1 MMECREILQII
12 EEIAPVSYA
21 CSWDNVGLLA
31 GRRDKQVSRV
41 TVALDADD
49 RAIEQAVANGS
60 ELLVTHHPLIFSPMK
75 RITDETLVGRRLVKL
90 LSHDMCLISMHTNF
104 DIAPGCMGDLAAQR
118 LGLTGYTP
126 LEVTGEGDNGPYG
139 IGVVG
144 SPAEGSV
151 TVEELCFQVKEA
163 FDLEGVQLYAPEDM
177 GPVTCVAMCPGSGKD
192 EISYALAAG
201 AQVLI
206 TGDITYHYATD
217 AVAEGLAIIDAGH
230 YGLEQV
236 FIPFMAS
243 YLKEQLPD
251 LTVDAVKICQP
262 SRFV

>member
-1 MMECREILQII
+1 MMECREILQKI

-21 CSWDNVGLLA
+21 CGWDNVGLLA
-31 GRRDKQVSRV
+31 GRRDKEVSRV
-41 TVALDADD
+41 TVALDAND
-49 RAIEQAVANGS
+49 RAIEQAIAGGS
-60 ELLVTHHPLIFSPMK
+60 DLLVTHHPLIFSPVK
-75 RITDETLVGRRLVKL
+75 RVTDETLVGRRLLKL
-90 LSHDMCLISMHTNF
+90 LTHDICLISMHTNF
-104 DIAPGCMGDLAAQR
+104 DIAPGCMGDLAAER

-126 LEVTGEGDNGPYG
+126 LEVTGEGENGPYG

-144 SPAEGSV
+144 APAGESV
-151 TVEELCFQVKEA
+151 SVEQLCLQVKEA

-177 GPVTCVAMCPGSGKD
+177 SPVTCVAMCPGSGKD

-236 FIPFMAS
+236 FIPFMTS
-243 YLKEQLPD
+243 YLKEKVPG
-251 LTVDAVKICQP
+251 LTVDAVEICQP
-262 SRFV
+262 NRYI

>member
-1 MMECREILQII
+1 MMECREILQKIG
-12 EEIAPVSYA
+12 EIAHVSYA

-49 RAIEQAVANGS
+49 RAVEQAITSGS
-60 ELLVTHHPLIFSPMK
+60 DLLVTHHPMIFSPMK
-75 RITDETLVGRRLVKL
+75 RITDETLVGRRLLKL
-90 LSHDMCLISMHTNF
+90 LSHDMCVISMHTNF
-104 DIAPGCMGDLAAQR
+104 DIAPGCMGDLAADR
-118 LGLTGYTP
+118 LGLMERTP
-126 LEVTGEGDNGPYG
+126 LEVTGEGEKGPYG

-144 SPAEGSV
+144 TPAQGSV
-151 TVEELCFQVKEA
+151 SVEQLCLLVKEA
-163 FDLEGVQLYAPEDM
+163 FELDGVQLYAPENM
-177 GPVTCVAMCPGSGKD
+177 GPVTRIAMCPGSGKD
-192 EISYALAAG
+192 EIGHALAAG

-230 YGLEQV
+230 YGLEHV

-251 LTVDAVKICQP
+251 LTVDTVEICQP
-262 SRFV
+262 NRFL

>member
-1 MMECREILQII
+1 MMECREILQKI

-49 RAIEQAVANGS
+49 RAVEQAIAHGS
-60 ELLVTHHPLIFSPMK
+60 DLLVTHHPLIFSPMK
-75 RITDETLVGRRLVKL
+75 KITDETLVGRRLVKL
-90 LSHDMCLISMHTNF
+90 LGHDLCLISMHTNF
-104 DIAPGCMGDLAAQR
+104 DIAPGCMGDLAAER
-118 LGLTGYTP
+118 LGLADCTP
-126 LEVTGEGDNGPYG
+126 LEVTGEGENGPFG

-144 SPAEGSV
+144 IPAEGSMS
-151 TVEELCFQVKEA
+151 VEKLCLQVKEA
-163 FDLEGVQLYAPEDM
+163 FGLEGVQLYAPENM
-177 GPVTCVAMCPGSGKD
+177 GEVTRVAMCPGSGKD
-192 EISYALAAG
+192 EISHALAAG

-206 TGDITYHYATD
+206 TGDITYHSATD
-217 AVAEGLAIIDAGH
+217 AVAEGLAIVDAGH

-243 YLKEQLPD
+243 YLKEQLPE
-251 LTVDAVKICQP
+251 LTVDTVAICQP
-262 SRFV
+262 SRFY

>member
-1 MMECREILQII
+1 MMECREILQKI

-21 CSWDNVGLLA
+21 CSWDNVGLLV

-49 RAIEQAVANGS
+49 RAVEQAIAGGS
-60 ELLVTHHPLIFSPMK
+60 DLLVTHHPMMFSPMK
-75 RITDETLVGRRLVKL
+75 RITDETLVGRRLLNL
-90 LSHDMCLISMHTNF
+90 LSHDMCVISMHTNF
-104 DIAPGCMGDLAAQR
+104 DIAPGCMGDLAADR
-118 LGLTGYTP
+118 LGLTGRTP
-126 LEVTGEGDNGPYG
+126 LEVTGEGENGPYG

-144 SPAEGSV
+144 MPAQGSV
-151 TVEELCFQVKEA
+151 SVEQLCLQVKDA
-163 FDLEGVQLYAPEDM
+163 FVLGGVQLYVPENM
-177 GPVTCVAMCPGSGKD
+177 EPVTRIAMCPGSGKD
-192 EISYALAAG
+192 EISHALAAG

-230 YGLEQV
+230 YGLEHV

-251 LTVDAVKICQP
+251 LTVDTVEICQP
-262 SRFV
+262 SRFL

>member
-1 MMECREILQII
+1 MECRDILQKIN
-12 EEIAPVSYA
+12 EIAPVSYA

-31 GRRDKQVSRV
+31 GRGDKMVTGV

-49 RAIEQAVANGS
+49 RAVDQAIASGS
-60 ELLVTHHPLIFSPMK
+60 DLLVTHHPLIFSPMK
-75 RITDETLVGRRLVKL
+75 KITDESLIGRRLIKL
-90 LSHDMCLISMHTNF
+90 LSHDICLISMHTNF
-104 DIAPGCMGDLAAQR
+104 DIAPGCMGDLCAQR

-126 LEVTGEGDNGPYG
+126 LEVTGENEKGPYG

-144 SPAEGSV
+144 TPAQGSV
-151 TVEELCFQVKEA
+151 SVEELCRQVKEA
-163 FDLEGVQLYAPEDM
+163 FGLDGVQLYAPEDM
-177 GPVTCVAMCPGSGKD
+177 GQVTCVAMCPGSGKD
-192 EISYALAAG
+192 EISYAMTAG

-230 YGLEQV
+230 YGLEHV

-243 YLKEQLPD
+243 YLQEQMPELA
-251 LTVDAVKICQP
+251 VDTVKISQP
-262 SRFV
+262 SRFF

>member
-1 MMECREILQII
+1 MMECRKVLQKIN
-12 EEIAPVSYA
+12 EIADVSYA

-31 GRRDKQVSRV
+31 GRRDKTVSRV

-49 RAIEQAVANGS
+49 RAVDQAIAGGS
-60 ELLVTHHPLIFSPMK
+60 DLLVTHHPLIFSPMK
-75 RITDETLVGRRLVKL
+75 RITDETLVGRRLIKM

-104 DIAPGCMGDLAAQR
+104 DIAPGCMGDLAAKR
-118 LGLTGYTP
+118 LGLTDYVP
-126 LEVTGEGDNGPYG
+126 LEVTGEDEKGAYG

-144 SPAEGSV
+144 SPAEGNVSV
-151 TVEELCFQVKEA
+151 EQLCLQVKEA
-163 FDLEGVQLYAPEDM
+163 FELDGVQLYAPEGM
-177 GPVTCVAMCPGSGKD
+177 ETVTRVAMCPGSGKD
-192 EISYALAAG
+192 EIRYALAAG

-251 LTVDAVKICQP
+251 LQVETVAICQP
-262 SRFV
+262 SRFY